1 MASQEVLTALD
12 ALHRELE
19 KLEPAIKH
27 VEIAHQVIETVKII
41 PQKHL
46 DLINAVKE
54 NDLKYKDE
62 LKELLIQ
69 EISSIIKENKKIS
82 DYTSKILEQLREA
95 LISLGRL
102 TDTIRSF
109 HDKIDG
115 IHFPE
120 RLDKLDAN
128 VAGIMVAVQTTQRRL
143 ESLERNISDR
153 LKENLE
159 FQKETRNS
167 IQISVASLAKKQK
180 MNSLITWILIIIGFG
195 ILALVLKL
203 W

>member
-1 MASQEVLTALD
+1 MASQEVLAALEE
-12 ALHRELE
+12 LHRELE

-27 VEIAHQVIETVKII
+27 VETAALVIETVKNI

-46 DLINAVKE
+46 DLLNEIKGL
-54 NDLKYKDE
+54 DLKNKED
-62 LKELLIQ
+62 LKNLFLQ

-82 DYTSKILEQLREA
+82 EHVEKILERLREA
-95 LISLGRL
+95 LISLGKL
-102 TDTIRSF
+102 ADTIRSF
-109 HDKIDG
+109 HDKIDS

-128 VAGIMVAVQTTQRRL
+128 VAGIIAAVQTTQGRL

-167 IQISVASLAKKQK
+167 IQLSIASLAKKQK
-180 MNSLITWILIIIGFG
+180 MNSIITWILIIVGF
-195 ILALVLKL
+195 ALLGLLMKF
-203 W
+203 